1 MVKKGT
7 MLFLLA
13 GLMMGAASCSDD
25 DPNENVVPPEVVVTH
40 NISGR
45 ITAISGDGITATV
58 SLNGT
63 SKSTAADGTFVFEGV
78 TTGSHAIKAEASGKV
93 AQEATVLVDEADNMN
108 PVWNA
113 SLSNEGVT
121 ITVNEDGSATGE
133 ADSETLKGNEEAEV
147 KMTLTAPAEAVPADV
162 QIIATPVYTAD
173 GAAATKAG
181 ASLFLIGTNLK
192 CSDASVELLKPITLE
207 YDIDPEMAKIVT
219 AKKYVDN
226 KWVEV
231 SDCKVNNGK
240 VSVTADVF
248 ASYALVFD
256 ASLSSSASSEAIS
269 FTTDTWDNLYGSS
282 SVSVTSA
289 TFSYKLG
296 TEINTS
302 KDKFTAYLVE
312 IVARMAGAGSTTVT
326 GTYPLNVTLPVG
338 TAMSISGKQAVTTIT
353 ASAAGKSASGK
364 QYGGVSI
371 YTNTWNRQHTG
382 GGSK

>member
-25 DPNENVVPPEVVVTH
+25 DPNENVVPPTVVVTH

-45 ITAISGDGITATV
+45 ITAISGEGITATV
-58 SLNGT
+58 SLDGT

-93 AQEATVLVDEADNMN
+93 AKEATISVDEADNMN
-108 PVWNA
+108 PVWNV

-121 ITVNEDGSATGE
+121 ITVKEDGSATGE
-133 ADSETLKGNEEAEV
+133 AASETMQGNEEAEID
-147 KMTLTAPAEAVPADV
+147 MTLTAPAEAVPAGT
-162 QIIATPVYTAD
+162 QIIATPTYTAD
-173 GAAATKAG
+173 EAAATKAG
-181 ASLFLIGTNLK
+181 ASLFLIGTSVR
-192 CSDASVELLKPITLE
+192 CSDASVKLQKPITLE
-207 YDIDPEMAKIVT
+207 YDVDPEMAKIVT

-231 SDCKVNNGK
+231 TEYKVSNGK
-240 VSVTADVF
+240 VAVTADEF
-248 ASYALVFD
+248 TSYALVFD
-256 ASLSSSASSEAIS
+256 ANLSSSASSEAIS
-269 FTTDTWDNLYGSS
+269 FTTDTWDNLYGSN

-289 TFSYKLG
+289 TYSYKLG
-296 TEINTS
+296 TEIS
-302 KDKFTAYLVE
+302 PAKDKFSAYLVE
-312 IVARMAGAGSTTVT
+312 IIARTAGAGTATVT
-326 GTYPLNVTLPVG
+326 GSYPLNVTLPVG
-338 TAMSISGKQAVTTIT
+338 TAMSISGQQAVTTIT
-353 ASAAGKSASGK
+353 ASASGYSASGK
-364 QYGGVSI
+364 QYGGVSV